1 MSNKIFVGGISY
13 TISEKELE
21 EVFSKFGEVI
31 NVRIVRDYETGKS
44 RGFAFIMFRDEES
57 VDKAISLDNTK
68 IGERVVGV
76 KKAFE
81 KRR

>member
-13 TISEKELE
+13 SITEQELE
-21 EVFSKFGEVI
+21 EVFSQFGEVI

-44 RGFAFIMFRDEES
+44 RGFAFVMFRDAES
-57 VDKAISLDNTK
+57 VEKAITLDNTK
-68 IGERVVGV
+68 IGERIVGV

-81 KRR
+81 KR